1 MVDEREMVGW
11 QKDEREMNEIE
22 ANKRKL
28 DERKKD
34 ERRET
39 DDIEVDETGD
49 KEIMTDRPTNQP
61 TKRLI
66 LAKLHFQ

>member
-1 MVDEREMVGW
+1 
-11 QKDEREMNEIE
+11 MNEIE

-49 KEIMTDRPTNQP
+49 KEIMTDRPKSNQL
-61 TKRLI
+61 KD
-66 LAKLHFQ
+66 

>member
-1 MVDEREMVGW
+1 
-11 QKDEREMNEIE
+11 MNEIE